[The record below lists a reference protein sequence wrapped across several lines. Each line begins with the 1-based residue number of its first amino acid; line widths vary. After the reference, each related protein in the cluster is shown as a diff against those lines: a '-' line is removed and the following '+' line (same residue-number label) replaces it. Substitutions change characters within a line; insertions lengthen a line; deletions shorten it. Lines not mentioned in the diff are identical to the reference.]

1 MRSNIVIGLKPGL
14 SAEILIGLAR
24 EVAAPDAT
32 LHIVSYVTVGRAD
45 DEAARLSAV
54 QRDVEEIAAPLRS
67 AGYTVETVVEIVA
80 LGLGSELTE
89 YAVEVGAD
97 LIVIGL
103 AKRTRVGK
111 ALVGGDAQVI
121 LLNASCPVLAT
132 RIG

>member
-14 SAEILIGLAR
+14 SAETLIGLAR
-24 EVAAPDAT
+24 EISAPDAT
-32 LHIVSYVTVGRAD
+32 LHLVSYVTVGRSD

-54 QRDVEEIAAPLRS
+54 QRDIEALAAPLRS
-67 AGYTVETVVEIVA
+67 AGHTVETVVEIVA

-121 LLNASCPVLAT
+121 LLNAACPVLAT